1 VRDAL
6 CDFLALVNFGD
17 FIVEEF
23 VAADADVEDFDTLK
37 TPC

>member
-6 CDFLALVNFGD
+6 CDLLALVDFGD

-23 VAADADVEDFDTLK
+23 VAADADVEDLDAFK
-37 TPC
+37 APC